1 MTEHER
7 LTMNLQT
14 ATVRLLAE
22 VGELL
27 GRLPLAEAQP
37 GIPEAVRQARAAL
50 ADADQAFEVAP
61 HYLPAAG

>member
-1 MTEHER
+1 MTDYER
-7 LTMNLQT
+7 LALNLQT
-14 ATVRLLAE
+14 AAVRVLAE
-22 VGELL
+22 LGELL

-50 ADADQAFEVAP
+50 AEAEQAFDVTP